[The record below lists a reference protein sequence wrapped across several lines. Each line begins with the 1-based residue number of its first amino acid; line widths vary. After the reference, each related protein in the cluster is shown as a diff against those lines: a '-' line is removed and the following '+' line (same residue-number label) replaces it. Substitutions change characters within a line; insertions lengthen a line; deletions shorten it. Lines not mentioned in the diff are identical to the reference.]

1 MLGLQ
6 TLVSY
11 KAEPNLS
18 RVYKE
23 LQFNLDGQTER
34 HSSTL
39 SFRLLTL
46 WKKYVLHMKSI
57 FLSLLLCNINNNDVI
72 QLLRSVYLSVFL
84 LFFLAE
90 YILLDLAFQ
99 GIFKTIFG
107 LIRIKKDLKGPNTIY
122 KIILSQVA
130 FSNWL
135 HYHHLPPSFYG

>member
-1 MLGLQ
+1 
-6 TLVSY
+6 
-11 KAEPNLS
+11 
-18 RVYKE
+18 
-23 LQFNLDGQTER
+23 
-34 HSSTL
+34 
-39 SFRLLTL
+39 
-46 WKKYVLHMKSI
+46 MKSI

-130 FSNWL
+130 FSN
-135 HYHHLPPSFYG
+135 